1 MAVDG
6 PDWGAVL
13 DPDSAKEQLAA
24 WKGRIDQL
32 AADTKTMSDRL
43 ERLRATGRDDDG
55 LAEVLID
62 STGVLVDLRLSN
74 RIGLVSPE
82 TVSRAVLA
90 AIQDARRRAAGQA
103 EEIIARTVG
112 TESPAAR
119 AIAERVGRQ
128 LRNRDATE
136 GRG

>member
-6 PDWGAVL
+6 PNWDAVL
-13 DPDSAKEQLAA
+13 DPDTAKEQLAA
-24 WKGRIDQL
+24 WKGRIDRL

-43 ERLRATGRDDDG
+43 ARLRATGRDSDG

-62 STGVLVDLRLSN
+62 STGVLIDLRLSD
-74 RIGLVSPE
+74 RIATAAPE